1 MPRQKVQPQLL
12 NCHIK
17 TPEKSSSVVLNGGSF
32 TPEGIWSQWW
42 QGSKLPDL
50 LNMQTYAGQPLTTW
64 DYPAQNVN
72 SAKTE
77 KPWSKFLNGSIYA
90 THLWC
95 GKCVGLKGPTEWV
108 HTPGSATL
116 KPCDILTKPQP
127 VTKLGS
133 LVCKMGLLPPPQEGK
148 AAEGLSVSTGRG
160 PPVNPRGQAGLRSPP
175 SMTDKGSPKYHIV
188 SK

>member
-1 MPRQKVQPQLL
+1 M
-12 NCHIK
+12 
-17 TPEKSSSVVLNGGSF
+17 
-32 TPEGIWSQWW
+32 
-42 QGSKLPDL
+42 
-50 LNMQTYAGQPLTTW
+50 
-64 DYPAQNVN
+64 
-72 SAKTE
+72 
-77 KPWSKFLNGSIYA
+77 
-90 THLWC
+90 
-95 GKCVGLKGPTEWV
+95 GLKGPTEWV